1 MQINL
6 QLLNG
11 SGPKGRITKE
21 DLHGYIK
28 AKMES
33 SSSQIRKPKTEVD
46 FSKWGEIEVQ
56 KLTKVNK
63 ITGNRLQEA
72 WQEIPHVTQYDF
84 GDITEL
90 DKTRKS

>member
-1 MQINL
+1 
-6 QLLNG
+6 
-11 SGPKGRITKE
+11 
-21 DLHGYIK
+21 
-28 AKMES
+28 MES

-63 ITGNRLQEA
+63 ITGSRLQEA

-90 DKTRKS
+90 DKIRKELKKEGCLQVGRLLVGVFCVRK